1 MDSGGRS
8 SPPVGFQPRGSAFRR
23 RRWRR
28 FTVLFSIAC
37 APTGR
42 HGDRRWRSRKCGI
55 FLARPEAH
63 RLRDG
68 GMTMRRRLLLL
79 APALLS
85 TLLLGAASAA
95 DVLARA
101 DARQVRAVVETQLD
115 AFARD
120 DAARA
125 FSYAAPSIRSMF
137 GDAERFMDMVRR
149 SYPVV
154 YRPASVAF
162 LVADAD
168 GDEVVQ
174 PVHFTDAS
182 GALWLAVY
190 RLQRQPDRS
199 WRIAGCELAPS
210 SGRTT

>member
-1 MDSGGRS
+1 
-8 SPPVGFQPRGSAFRR
+8 
-23 RRWRR
+23 
-28 FTVLFSIAC
+28 
-37 APTGR
+37 
-42 HGDRRWRSRKCGI
+42 
-55 FLARPEAH
+55 
-63 RLRDG
+63 
-68 GMTMRRRLLLL
+68 MTMRRRLLLIV
-79 APALLS
+79 PALVLPA
-85 TLLLGAASAA
+85 LAMPRPAAAEP
-95 DVLARA
+95 LARA
-101 DARQVRAVVETQLD
+101 DAHQVRAVVEAQLD

-120 DAARA
+120 DAVRA
-125 FSYAAPSIRSMF
+125 FSYAAPAIREMF
-137 GDAERFMDMVRR
+137 GDAERFMAMVRR
-149 SYPVV
+149 SYAVV

-174 PVHFTDAS
+174 PVHLTDAS

>member
-1 MDSGGRS
+1 
-8 SPPVGFQPRGSAFRR
+8 
-23 RRWRR
+23 
-28 FTVLFSIAC
+28 
-37 APTGR
+37 
-42 HGDRRWRSRKCGI
+42 
-55 FLARPEAH
+55 
-63 RLRDG
+63 
-68 GMTMRRRLLLL
+68 MTMHRRLFLL

-85 TLLLGAASAA
+85 PLLSGVARAA
-95 DVLARA
+95 DALARA
-101 DARQVRAVVETQLD
+101 DARQVRAVVEAQLD

-137 GDAERFMDMVRR
+137 GDAERFMAMVRR

-162 LVADAD
+162 LVAEAD

-174 PVHFTDAS
+174 PVHFTDAQ
-182 GALWLAVY
+182 GTLWLAVY
-190 RLQRQPDRS
+190 HLERQPDGS
-199 WRIAGCELAPS
+199 WRISGCVVAPS